1 MLGLLGGLTAFL
13 GQHAAVGGHAFQQP
27 LLEALPTRLGAG
39 GPVPELPLR
48 AGHVGA
54 GPQVAGPQLAGAVGG
69 RAAPRVPALHGAPL
83 PARAA
88 RLGALAPLLD
98 HPLRRDDL
106 PDGVEGFLL
115 PAGRLVRAGLRRL
128 LHEVGEFDLGLGQ
141 VAHGQHLDGQGLL
154 ERAEA
159 ADALQRGRGA
169 AVAQHAALV
178 GDVLLQRGQ
187 RVVAVEDVGA
197 VGGFDGQEA
206 AVVPGAAVVPLLHL
220 DVGRPRRD
228 GDHVVVA
235 GSAREERETLRPLLY
250 PGKGKKPPNTRL
262 SFV

>member
-1 MLGLLGGLTAFL
+1 MLGFLGGLTAFL
-13 GQHAAVGGHAFQQP
+13 GQHAAVGGDAFQQP
-27 LLEALPTRLGAG
+27 LLEAFPTRLGAW
-39 GPVPELPLR
+39 GPVPQLPLR

-54 GPQVAGPQLAGAVGG
+54 GPQVAGLQLAGAVCG
-69 RAAPRVPALHGAPL
+69 RPAPWVPALHGTAL

-98 HPLRRDDL
+98 HPLRGDDL
-106 PDGVEGFLL
+106 PDGVEGFFL
-115 PAGRLVRAGLRRL
+115 PARRLVRAGLRRL
-128 LHEVGEFDLGLGQ
+128 LHEVGELDLGLGQ

-154 ERAEA
+154 QGAEA
-159 ADALQRGRGA
+159 ADALQGSRGA

-206 AVVPGAAVVPLLHL
+206 AVVPSAPVVPLLHL
-220 DVGRPRRD
+220 NVGRPCRD
-228 GDHVVVA
+228 GDHIMVA
-235 GSAREERETLRPLLY
+235 RSAREKRETLSALLL
-250 PGKGKKPPNTRL
+250 PGNGGKPPSTRL
-262 SFV
+262 NLV